1 MASAEKPGEQE
12 TGQEKRLSVR
22 AKPDLIVLGLNTN
35 AVQLLPD
42 HPTSR

>member
-1 MASAEKPGEQE
+1 MASAEKPGEQV
-12 TGQEKRLSVR
+12 TGQEKRLWVC
-22 AKPDLIVLGLNTN
+22 AKPDLILPGLNTN